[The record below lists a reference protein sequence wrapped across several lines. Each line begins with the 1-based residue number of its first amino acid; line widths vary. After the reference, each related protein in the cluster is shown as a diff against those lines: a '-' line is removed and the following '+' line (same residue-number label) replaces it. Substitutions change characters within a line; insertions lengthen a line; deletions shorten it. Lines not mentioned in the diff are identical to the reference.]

1 MGILQSL
8 PPENT
13 TVQPQQKCICMCI
26 CIWEN
31 DIWGNDR
38 KKKLR
43 LKQKS
48 GRCESLI
55 RYVRRLWPA
64 HAHYKKPEKHANGF
78 RIRSGSLRYGASAA
92 ASSLDLVQWH
102 WRPLAIDFSIIRRPK
117 MHMWLLERD
126 MVAMSTISAG
136 DSLWLQRLQR
146 NYVTLT
152 VRGTKDAAL
161 WTQLNN
167 WPTTNQAGHQTHKYL
182 H

>member
-1 MGILQSL
+1 MGYFPVHSQ
-8 PPENT
+8 PENS
-13 TVQPQQKCICMCI
+13 PLGSPHQKRYRNGIRDLKKRI
-26 CIWEN
+26 SEGPIE
-31 DIWGNDR
+31 

-117 MHMWLLERD
+117 MHM
-126 MVAMSTISAG
+126 
-136 DSLWLQRLQR
+136 
-146 NYVTLT
+146 
-152 VRGTKDAAL
+152 
-161 WTQLNN
+161 
-167 WPTTNQAGHQTHKYL
+167 
-182 H
+182 